1 MGNAAFLLGFGA
13 IIIWLYSSGKLG
25 NIIGVIKNNPNAP
38 TPGLNTTGY
47 NNRSGPLVGGQ
58 GLLFG

>member
-13 IIIWLYSSGKLG
+13 IIIWLYASGKLG
-25 NIIGVIKNNPNAP
+25 NIIGVIKNAVPNDP
-38 TPGLNTTGY
+38 NK
-47 NNRSGPLVGGQ
+47 SGPTYGGQ